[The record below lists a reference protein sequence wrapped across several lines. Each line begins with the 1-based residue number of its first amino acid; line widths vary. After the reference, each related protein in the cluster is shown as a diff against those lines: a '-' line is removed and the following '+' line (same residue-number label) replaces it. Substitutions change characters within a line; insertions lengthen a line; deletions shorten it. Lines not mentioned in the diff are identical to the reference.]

1 MNRALKS
8 RLSAALALEPFSLE
22 PYLWSP
28 FSGALSLEPLLWSP
42 RSPCSG
48 ALSLEPLL
56 WSPFSGAL
64 SLEPYLWS
72 PISGALSLEPLLWSP
87 FSGALSLEP
96 LLWSPFSISG
106 ALALEPTDLKK
117 KDISAGALSLEHL
130 SLEPSEPNEIQHPI
144 SDSVHFRCMSSAYF
158 QEGQSDSW

>member
-28 FSGALSLEPLLWSP
+28 FSISGALSLEPLLWSP
-42 RSPCSG
+42 RSPC
-48 ALSLEPLL
+48 
-56 WSPFSGAL
+56 
-64 SLEPYLWS
+64 
-72 PISGALSLEPLLWSP
+72 SGALSLEPLLWSP